1 MLVTDGSIGPR
12 QPILLHN
19 AMNLAVQW
27 DIETASEWVTV
38 REMEQAMRRVT
49 TQDLR
54 VIRWGLRQM
63 LAVLFDREIVP
74 NPQFDPFEHFSTL
87 DPERVVGEDLAKDVA
102 YLKAYVNIEKLIRYL
117 PLLVAWGL
125 AVRDKNRKPVMI
137 YENP

>member
-1 MLVTDGSIGPR
+1 
-12 QPILLHN
+12 
-19 AMNLAVQW
+19 MNLAVQW

-102 YLKAYVNIEKLIRYL
+102 YLKAYVNVEKLIRYL
-117 PLLVAWGL
+117 PLLVAWVL